1 MYVDNELRQLEKAT
15 ETILEMAL
23 KMGLDPYPTH
33 FEIVPATIMYEFGAY
48 GIPGRFS
55 HWTHGKAYHRMR
67 TMYDYGLS
75 KIYELV
81 INSNPC
87 YAFLLEGNSLL
98 QNKLV
103 IAHVL
108 AHCDFFKNNTYF
120 APTSRQMVETASN
133 NAERIRHYEFLHGKV
148 EVEEFL
154 DSVLSIQE
162 HIDPNVF
169 IKHHKPEDKHGQG
182 NEGQAAKLQHPT
194 PYDDLFE
201 MEKND
206 AEAQPKEQPKF
217 PAAPEKDLLLFIA
230 ENTPQLQDWQR
241 DVIHIVR
248 NEMLYFLPQM
258 QTKIM
263 NEGWASYW
271 HARILRELDLTEAE
285 YVDFASLHS
294 SVMSPSRS
302 SVNPY
307 FLGMKIF
314 EDIERRWDNPTE
326 EERRLFGR
334 KGNEGRRKIF
344 EVREIDNDVS
354 FLRSYLT
361 KELVEE
367 LDLYIYKLEGD
378 EWKVVE
384 KDWEKIRDMLIASM
398 TNFGNPVILVE
409 DADFHRNRELFLQH
423 SFEGVELD
431 IEYAEKTLRHI
442 YRLWG
447 RTVHLETVV
456 DNTRVVLSFDGEKN
470 WTRREGQ
477 VQGQGTGQAGVQDQ
491 GQTQV

>member
-1 MYVDNELRQLEKAT
+1 MKQVDAETELRELEEAARD
-15 ETILEMAL
+15 IWNIAL
-23 KMGLDPYPTH
+23 NMGLDPYPTH
-33 FEIVPATIMYEFGAY
+33 FEIVPASIMYEFGAY

-55 HWTHGKAYHRMR
+55 HWTHGKAYHRLR

-87 YAFLLEGNSLL
+87 YAFLLEGNSLV

-108 AHCDFFKNNTYF
+108 AHCDFFKNNLYF
-120 APTSRQMVETASN
+120 SHTSRQMVETASN
-133 NAERIRHYEFLHGKV
+133 NAERIRLYEFQHGKL

-154 DSVLSIQE
+154 DSVLTIQE
-162 HIDPNVF
+162 HIDPDIF
-169 IKHHKPEDKHGQG
+169 IKRRKASNDDDSVKAERLK
-182 NEGQAAKLQHPT
+182 

-201 MEKND
+201 LDE
-206 AEAQPKEQPKF
+206 AENQEQPKEPQRFPKE
-217 PAAPEKDLLLFIA
+217 PEKDLLLFIA
-230 ENTPQLQDWQR
+230 EHAADLQDWQR
-241 DVIHIVR
+241 DIIHIVR
-248 NEMLYFLPQM
+248 NEMFYFLPQM

-271 HARILRELDLTEAE
+271 HARIMRELNLSVAE

-294 SVMSPSRS
+294 SVLQPSRM

-307 FLGMKIF
+307 YLGMKIF
-314 EDIERRWDNPTE
+314 EDIERRWNEPTE
-326 EERRLFGR
+326 EERQTLGR
-334 KGNEGRRKIF
+334 KGGEGLKKIF
-344 EVREIDNDVS
+344 EVREVDNDVS
-354 FLRSYLT
+354 FLRTYLT

-367 LDLYIYKLEGD
+367 LDLYIYKLEGE

-384 KDWEKIRDMLIASM
+384 KDWEKIRDMLVASM

-409 DADFHRNRELFLQH
+409 DADYRRNRELYLKH
-423 SFEGVELD
+423 SYEGIELD
-431 IEYAEKTLRHI
+431 IDYAEKTLQHV

-456 DNTRVVLSFDGEKN
+456 DNNKVVLTFDGEKN
-470 WTRREGQ
+470 TIKRN
-477 VQGQGTGQAGVQDQ
+477 A
-491 GQTQV
+491 